1 LSQLCVAF
9 RSETVS
15 FLNKRTGVRVR
26 LTKSWCSR
34 NADRLGHQLVQ
45 RLGTTVAKPVKQV
58 VVHVNLAANPL
69 VGETRSRWG
78 PKDSRD
84 RSPRSSRRSDS
95 FDELIETNELNNVA
109 TFTRG
114 EIAVI
119 ETTVEAPAAAGAAPA
134 VAPAEAPASRVRP
147 RPRPPVLL
155 RRTPA
160 TSSIWK
166 RRWRERALEPVAAA

>member
-34 NADRLGHQLVQ
+34 NADRHGHQLVQ
-45 RLGTTVAKPVKQV
+45 RLGTTVAKRVKFTPTSPQIHWQARRDHAGAPRGTFTTLV
-58 VVHVNLAANPL
+58 AAI
-69 VGETRSRWG
+69 
-78 PKDSRD
+78 
-84 RSPRSSRRSDS
+84 DS
-95 FDELIETNELNNVA
+95 FDELIETNELYNVA

-119 ETTVEAPAAAGAAPA
+119 ETTVEALAALALLRQLLLPRCPRKSRPPPAAPSGPAPQDSSDELDLETSMA
-134 VAPAEAPASRVRP
+134 RAS
-147 RPRPPVLL
+147 
-155 RRTPA
+155 
-160 TSSIWK
+160 S
-166 RRWRERALEPVAAA
+166 